1 VTALAGPIGPSKEKT
16 LNTAQKFQLTDAD
29 LDSLGEELDALRAT
43 FVADLGESDVAYMRK
58 VIKSQRALE
67 VAGRALLFAGFLPPA
82 WLAGTAALSAAKIL
96 DNMEI
101 GHNIMHGQYDWT
113 HDPALS
119 SKTFDWDTS
128 CPAESWQFTHNYMH
142 HTYTNIVGKDR
153 DIGYAVLRISPDQRW
168 TPFSIGNPVYA
179 ALLALM
185 FEHGVMLHG
194 IDIEQLRSGEKSW
207 AETWP
212 TLKAGLRKSAKLLL
226 KDYVIWPLA
235 TGPMALTTLAANASA
250 NVARNLWAFTIIF
263 CGHFPEGTYE
273 FSMEETEE
281 ESRGHWYFRQMLGS
295 ANIEGGPLFHIM
307 SGNLSHQ
314 IEHHLFPDLPAHRY
328 AEMAPKVREICE
340 RYGLPYNSGSLSKQ
354 FGSVVAK
361 ICRMA
366 LPGRGR
372 AAAPGPVPSFP
383 VPVRRGS
390 AAIAA

>member
-142 HTYTNIVGKDR
+142 HTYT
-153 DIGYAVLRISPDQRW
+153 ATSA
-168 TPFSIGNPVYA
+168 TPSCGSRRTS
-179 ALLALM
+179 
-185 FEHGVMLHG
+185 GG
-194 IDIEQLRSGEKSW
+194 RRSRS
-207 AETWP
+207 ETRSTP
-212 TLKAGLRKSAKLLL
+212 
-226 KDYVIWPLA
+226 
-235 TGPMALTTLAANASA
+235 
-250 NVARNLWAFTIIF
+250 
-263 CGHFPEGTYE
+263 
-273 FSMEETEE
+273 
-281 ESRGHWYFRQMLGS
+281 
-295 ANIEGGPLFHIM
+295 
-307 SGNLSHQ
+307 
-314 IEHHLFPDLPAHRY
+314 RY
-328 AEMAPKVREICE
+328 WR
-340 RYGLPYNSGSLSKQ
+340 
-354 FGSVVAK
+354 
-361 ICRMA
+361 
-366 LPGRGR
+366 
-372 AAAPGPVPSFP
+372 
-383 VPVRRGS
+383 
-390 AAIAA
+390 